1 MASQIDPAVPLLKT
15 CQTCFHAKIRCEKS
29 QDSGKC
35 DRCLRLGKT
44 CVFNPSR
51 RRKAM
56 RSGNLE
62 ASPTRVSRS
71 PSITSANAASASK
84 EADSSPAFSD
94 VRVVETDA
102 SLNPFNRGLLSF
114 DQGQDLLDAFRSKMT
129 PHFPFVAVPDALSVQ
144 ELVREKPALCVAVLS
159 AASYGDPRLQRALG
173 KLFNEVVAIR
183 LIGGPFASIDM
194 LQGLLVH
201 LAWAHYQQGR
211 MKYTQH
217 LALAG
222 SIISDMRLD
231 RPRVASLWALNRET
245 KQSSSALTHDEMR
258 ALAGTY
264 YLSSSSAVLLQK
276 SHHFRYTP
284 YILESCHILASRGN
298 QPTDKHLPYIIY
310 LQKLTEEV
318 DDAVTGATGAQAAPH
333 KTQQLPAE
341 LHRIR
346 ERYMTTKASLPFP
359 LSESPTILLQLH
371 VLDLIICQPSP
382 DGIAYGPNG
391 FQNLQAGTDQSRLL
405 DWLSQS
411 ISAAKSLI
419 SVVLV
424 LPHGEEGAMPNTGWI
439 MLYCAVSLA
448 VRLDL
453 VAAQAENAQTT
464 GHLRRILDMPHT
476 LRQIVL
482 RMDAA
487 SGPDMGD
494 GERDPFYG
502 LARRARRIERWYLE
516 RSGPTGSSPD
526 VASLFSS
533 SVSSPNAFS
542 TADMGL
548 TPSSFGAEGSAIVP
562 SLQVTS
568 ESDEAWTANLL
579 ADLDVDMGMSN
590 LLYSGPFDFLGD
602 PQFDGGLGS

>member
-1 MASQIDPAVPLLKT
+1 MASRSDSGVPLLKT

-51 RRKAM
+51 RRKAL
-56 RSGNLE
+56 RPGKTLD
-62 ASPTRVSRS
+62 ASPTRSRS

-84 EADSSPAFSD
+84 DAAGSSPAFSNTPGSID
-94 VRVVETDA
+94 TDA
-102 SLNPFNRGLLSF
+102 SFSPFVRGLLSF
-114 DQGQDLLDAFRSKMT
+114 EQGQALLDVFRTKMT
-129 PHFPFVAVPDALSVQ
+129 PHFPFVVVQ
-144 ELVREKPALCVAVLS
+144 ENVSIQDLVREKPTLCVAILS
-159 AASYGDPRLQRALG
+159 AASHKDPKLQRALG
-173 KLFNEVVAIR
+173 HMFNEMVAIR
-183 LIGGPFASIDM
+183 LIKGPFASIDM

-201 LAWAHYQQGR
+201 LAWAHYQQGS
-211 MKYTQH
+211 MKYSQH
-217 LALAG
+217 LSLAG

-231 RPRVASLWALNRET
+231 RPRVASLWALSRET
-245 KQSSSALTHDEMR
+245 KQSVGSLNRDEMR

-284 YILESCHILASRGN
+284 YILECCHLLTSIAT
-298 QPTDKHLPYIIY
+298 QPTDRHLPYIIY

-318 DDAVTGATGAQAAPH
+318 DDAVTGATSTQSTT
-333 KTQQLPAE
+333 TQQLPAE

-371 VLDLIICQPSP
+371 VLDLLICQPSP
-382 DGIAYGPNG
+382 DGVSYGPNG
-391 FQNLQAGTDQSRLL
+391 FQSLQAAGDQTRLL

-424 LPHGEEGAMPNTGWI
+424 LPQGEEGAMPNTGWI

-482 RMDAA
+482 RMEAA
-487 SGPDMGD
+487 SGPDLGD
-494 GERDPFYG
+494 GEKDPFYG
-502 LARRARRIERWYLE
+502 LSRRARRIEKWYLE
-516 RSGPTGSSPD
+516 RCGPTDSPD

-533 SVSSPNAFS
+533 SVSSPANALS
-542 TADMGL
+542 APDLGL
-548 TPSSFGAEGSAIVP
+548 TPSSFGEPSGIVP
-562 SLQVTS
+562 SLQVTGEMDDS
-568 ESDEAWTANLL
+568 WTTNLL
-579 ADLDVDMGMSN
+579 ADFDAEIGMN
-590 LLYSGPFDFLGD
+590 NFLYTGPFEFLGD
-602 PQFDGGLGS
+602 HQF

>member
-1 MASQIDPAVPLLKT
+1 MASRSDSGVPLLKT

-51 RRKAM
+51 RRKAL
-56 RSGNLE
+56 RPGPPKNLD
-62 ASPTRVSRS
+62 ASPSRSRS
-71 PSITSANAASASK
+71 PSITSANAAPTSK
-84 EADSSPAFSD
+84 DATGSSPAFSITPGSID
-94 VRVVETDA
+94 TDA
-102 SLNPFNRGLLSF
+102 TSSPFARGLLSF
-114 DQGQDLLDAFRSKMT
+114 EHGQDLLDLFRIKMT
-129 PHFPFVAVPDALSVQ
+129 PHFPFVVVQ
-144 ELVREKPALCVAVLS
+144 ENVMIQDLVREKPALCVAILS
-159 AASYGDPRLQRALG
+159 AASHGDPKLQRALG
-173 KLFNEVVAIR
+173 QIFNEIVAIR
-183 LIGGPFASIDM
+183 LIKGPFATIDM

-211 MKYTQH
+211 MKYSQH
-217 LALAG
+217 LSLAG
-222 SIISDMRLD
+222 SIVSDMRLD
-231 RPRVASLWALNRET
+231 RPRVASLWALSRET
-245 KQSSSALTHDEMR
+245 KHSVGSLNHDEMR

-284 YILESCHILASRGN
+284 YILDCCHQLTARTS

-318 DDAVTGATGAQAAPH
+318 DDAVTGATSTLSTT
-333 KTQQLPAE
+333 TQQLPAE

-371 VLDLIICQPSP
+371 VLDLLICQPSP
-382 DGIAYGPNG
+382 DGVSYGPNG
-391 FQNLQAGTDQSRLL
+391 FQSLQAAGDQNRLL

-424 LPHGEEGAMPNTGWI
+424 LPQGEEGAMPNTGWI

-482 RMDAA
+482 RMEAA
-487 SGPDMGD
+487 SGPDAGD
-494 GERDPFYG
+494 GEKDPFYG
-502 LARRARRIERWYLE
+502 LSRRARRIEQWYLE
-516 RSGPTGSSPD
+516 RCGPTDSPD
-526 VASLFSS
+526 VASLFNS
-533 SVSSPNAFS
+533 SVSSPANALS
-542 TADMGL
+542 APDLGL
-548 TPSSFGAEGSAIVP
+548 TPSSFGEPSSMVP
-562 SLQVTS
+562 SLQVTGETD
-568 ESDEAWTANLL
+568 ESWTTNLL
-579 ADLDVDMGMSN
+579 ADFDAEIGMN
-590 LLYSGPFDFLGD
+590 NFLYTGPFEFLGD
-602 PQFDGGLGS
+602 HQF